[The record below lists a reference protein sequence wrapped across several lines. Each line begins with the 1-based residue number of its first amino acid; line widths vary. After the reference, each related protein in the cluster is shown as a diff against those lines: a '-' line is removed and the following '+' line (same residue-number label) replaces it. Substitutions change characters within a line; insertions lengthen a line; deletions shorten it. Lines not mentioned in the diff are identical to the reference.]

1 MKVKFLGTAA
11 AEGVPALFCAACAAA
26 VVPAPLPQRL
36 LLFLVSLLFVFFSA
50 CFALFLG
57 IKKPNLAWTNEI
69 TPIKQSM
76 SVLLALLGAW
86 VYAIVLVGVYL
97 LAGWRLGG
105 TGYLA
110 VFALVTAALA
120 VLLYLWLKKRGS
132 ALFTAL

>member
-1 MKVKFLGTAA
+1 MVCLT
-11 AEGVPALFCAACAAA
+11 FC
-26 VVPAPLPQRL
+26 
-36 LLFLVSLLFVFFSA
+36 FFFNTLLFVFFSA

-69 TPIKQSM
+69 KPIKQSM
-76 SVLLALLGAW
+76 SVLLALLGAR
-86 VYAIVLVGVYL
+86 VYVIVLVGVYL
-97 LAGWRLGG
+97 LAGWRPGG

-110 VFALVTAALA
+110 VFALLTAALA

>member
-1 MKVKFLGTAA
+1 
-11 AEGVPALFCAACAAA
+11 
-26 VVPAPLPQRL
+26 
-36 LLFLVSLLFVFFSA
+36 
-50 CFALFLG
+50 
-57 IKKPNLAWTNEI
+57 
-69 TPIKQSM
+69 M

-105 TGYLA
+105 TDYLA

-132 ALFTAL
+132 ALFAAL